1 MKICPEC
8 GVQVEERHIRCPLC
22 HTSLTSEG
30 QASDEDPQ
38 AGRDEAPETGP
49 PAAEKADGGERE
61 RVDRLEHADARGRAH
76 VTGPESGVPGDGR
89 LWLFE
94 VVSLLAAVAAIV
106 VFAADFAFGFS
117 LSWAQLPLGSIAY
130 FWMLFSALILFF
142 HRPVLLGT
150 LLVAAT
156 AGFLFVIDRSTPGG
170 PWFLELGLPIL
181 LVTAILVSAV
191 IWLTVLRG
199 ASLLPTTGRALV
211 AAGLITVGVELLVDQ
226 YRGDPGQV
234 SWSLVVFAGSL
245 SLTIFLW
252 LIHRRLKRRHT
263 SLDRIFHL

>member
-1 MKICPEC
+1 MRICPEC
-8 GVQVEERHIRCPLC
+8 GVQVEDRHARCPLC
-22 HTSLTSEG
+22 HTPLTSEG
-30 QASDEDPQ
+30 HASE
-38 AGRDEAPETGP
+38 EP
-49 PAAEKADGGERE
+49 PTDRSAAAEGEE
-61 RVDRLEHADARGRAH
+61 Q
-76 VTGPESGVPGDGR
+76 TGVPGDAR

-94 VVSLLAAVAAIV
+94 LVSLLAAVAAIV

-117 LSWAQLPLGSIAY
+117 LTWAQLPLGAIAY
-130 FWMLFSALILFF
+130 FWMLFSALILFY

-156 AGFLFVIDRSTPGG
+156 AGLLFVIDRSTPGA

-181 LVTAILVSAV
+181 LFTAILVSAV

-199 ASLLPTTGRALV
+199 ASLLPTTGRSLI
-211 AAGLITVGVELLVDQ
+211 AAGALSIGLELLVHH
-226 YRGDPGQV
+226 YRGNPLQV
-234 SWSLVVFAGSL
+234 SWSLVVFAGTL
-245 SLTIFLW
+245 SLAIFLW